1 MHHFNYAL
9 HHCVNRINLC
19 HKPTPKPLKP
29 TIWILLI
36 TIVQSVGKYV
46 SFKTFRNR
54 MIIILL
60 GLRVEMLPLEMEK
73 VSFFN
78 PIEHN
83 LEWD

>member
-1 MHHFNYAL
+1 
-9 HHCVNRINLC
+9 
-19 HKPTPKPLKP
+19 
-29 TIWILLI
+29 
-36 TIVQSVGKYV
+36 
-46 SFKTFRNR
+46 